1 MLALLN
7 DVLVDAVKYVSVVK
21 GKLLEW
27 LEHSTIFPHNN
38 GDWASVI
45 EIFIIITI
53 FQNMIHLY
61 STVQVLF

>member
-38 GDWASVI
+38 GD
-45 EIFIIITI
+45 
-53 FQNMIHLY
+53 
-61 STVQVLF
+61 